1 MILIPDDIR
10 DRLLANGAAR
20 PGDDTMPVV
29 KLFSPVGAATWL
41 LTEMAA
47 DGDTMFGLA
56 DLGLGCPEL
65 GNVSLAEVEA
75 LRLPFGL
82 RIERDLYFAPR
93 FSLKVYAVA
102 AHRIGRIT
110 EDERLLAWAAAWLRD
125 PETPFPPPDD
135 VSGGGG

>member
-10 DRLLANGAAR
+10 AQLLANGAGR

-29 KLFSPVGAATWL
+29 KLFSPIGAATWL

-47 DGDTMFGLA
+47 DGDTLFGLA
-56 DLGLGCPEL
+56 DLGMGCPEL
-65 GNVSLAEVEA
+65 GTVGLAELEA

-93 FSLKVYAVA
+93 FSLTAYAVA

-110 EDERLLAWAAAWLRD
+110 EDERLLAWATAWLRD
-125 PETPFPPPDD
+125 PDTPFPPPDEA
-135 VSGGGG
+135 SGGGG